1 MAMPEKVSN
10 DGVLVQVELMQ
21 FPGFRFHPTEEELL
35 GFYLK
40 KRIDVQAGYPLNLD
54 KIIPTI
60 DLYQYEP
67 WEVPDT
73 LQSLLLH

>member
-1 MAMPEKVSN
+1 MAIPENVCK
-10 DGVLVQVELMQ
+10 DGVAQEELMH

-40 KRIDVQAGYPLNLD
+40 KRIDVQAGYLLNFD

-67 WEVPDT
+67 WELPGK
-73 LQSLLLH
+73 LNSLLLD